1 MEQRIENSEVFR
13 LTDDQS
19 AEWAVRKIREARRDT
34 EQWEA
39 HFAGQMERIR
49 KANEETEAYFTTLL
63 AEWFAI
69 QPKRET
75 RTQAKYS
82 LPGADLVRR
91 KQQPEYIKD
100 DKILAAFLHTSDMD
114 EFVELVPKPK
124 WAELKKRCAIGPD
137 GVVVDTEN
145 GVVLEGVRA
154 EERPDKFEV
163 KLRGEQ
169 DEP

>member
-1 MEQRIENSEVFR
+1 MEQSVENSERFH
-13 LTDDQS
+13 LTDDQG
-19 AEWAVRKIREARRDT
+19 AEWAVRKIRGLRRDT

-49 KANEETEAYFTTLL
+49 KANEETEAYFTALL
-63 AEWFAI
+63 AEWFDG

-75 RTQAKYS
+75 KTQAKYS
-82 LPGADLVRR
+82 LPSADLVRR

-100 DKILAAFLHTSDMD
+100 DKALSAFLMESGMG
-114 EFVELVPKPK
+114 EYVEQVPRPK
-124 WAELKKRCAIGPD
+124 WAELKKRCTIGPD
-137 GVVVDTEN
+137 GVVVDTET
-145 GVVLEGVRA
+145 GIVLEGVRA

>member
-1 MEQRIENSEVFR
+1 MVCHP
-13 LTDDQS
+13 
-19 AEWAVRKIREARRDT
+19 AKARDKD
-34 EQWEA
+34 
-39 HFAGQMERIR
+39 AGE
-49 KANEETEAYFTTLL
+49 
-63 AEWFAI
+63 I
-69 QPKRET
+69 QP
-75 RTQAKYS
+75 
-82 LPGADLVRR
+82 PGADLVRR

-137 GVVVDTEN
+137 GVVVDTET